1 MHLARSLR
9 VNLFASAVLL
19 FAASASIAQDATE
32 ELESVLRD
40 TLVKAVASNTALHGV
55 WADVRRVEGRGKGFE
70 IDAIVDSQPAVEKS
84 QVEELTQV
92 VKSVVKAAPFKI
104 KPVEKL
110 PFRQFVEEL
119 KLDIELDAEL
129 AGASVDDA
137 YLTTESGDEVLVV
150 LLGRVLNDNQ
160 RARMTDMSN
169 QKLEKLFVGSTRKI
183 TLTKTK
189 PENGEGV
196 IEFLPSAEVAQFCFG
211 LAIQKFTNRQYGE
224 AYRVFTQAH
233 HDAPTRTDIQYWRA
247 VSLLGAG
254 REPEAR
260 RLLQGVIKINRQAG
274 VIPADPAVFRSLE
287 PVQGSLR
294 MRLMALENSLF
305 CKSCE

>member
-1 MHLARSLR
+1 MRLARYFR
-9 VNLFASAVLL
+9 VNLLASAVLL
-19 FAASASIAQDATE
+19 LAASAGVAQDATE

-40 TLVKAVASNTALHGV
+40 TLVKAVAVNPALHGV
-55 WADVRRVEGRGKGFE
+55 WADVRRLEGRGKGFE

-84 QVEELTQV
+84 QLVELSQV
-92 VKSVVKAAPFKI
+92 AKSVLKTVPFKVKS
-104 KPVEKL
+104 VEKL

-119 KLDIELDAEL
+119 KLDIELDSEM

-137 YLTTESGDEVLVV
+137 YLTTESSDEVFVV
-150 LLGRVLNDNQ
+150 LIGRVLNDSQ

-169 QKLEKLFVGSTRKI
+169 QKLEKMFGDAKRKI

-196 IEFLPSAEVAQFCFG
+196 VEFVPSAEVAQFCFG
-211 LAIQKFTNRQYGE
+211 LGIQRFTNQQYAE
-224 AYRVFTQAH
+224 AYRVFTNAH
-233 HDAPTRTDIQYWRA
+233 QDAPTRVDIQYWRA

-254 REPEAR
+254 REPDAR
-260 RLLQGVIKINRQAG
+260 RLLQGVIKVNRLAG
-274 VIPADPAVFRSLE
+274 VIPADPVVFRSLE
-287 PVQGSLR
+287 PVQGPIR
-294 MRLMALENSLF
+294 MRLMAIENSLF